1 MKTKNHPLF
10 SFLSGFSTFDTRM
23 EDRNSVDLTNLCVD
37 RWNFCEGCVIHNP
50 SCLDCRKLELAQY
63 FDRSDIQRA
72 RIHKNE
78 TINLT
83 EEEEELFWEEVEAQE
98 LFEADAE
105 LDDDDDDDEQGLG
118 SSDDD
123 DQSVRV
129 MTEEEVQN
137 DPRMSREA
145 ARANL
150 RVDPP
155 EGEHDVVL
163 LDNRYE
169 FEGWDTP
176 KEMFH
181 MMRKNGLH
189 TCKHFAGACIPC
201 AFKVNKMPELF
212 VRPPWA
218 RDKPL

>member
-10 SFLSGFSTFDTRM
+10 SFFFGFSPFDTRM
-23 EDRNSVDLTNLCVD
+23 EDRDSVDLTNLCLD
-37 RWNFCEGCVIHNP
+37 KWDFCESCVIHNP
-50 SCLDCRKLELAQY
+50 SCSDCRKLELAQY
-63 FDRSDIQRA
+63 FDQSDIQRA

-83 EEEEELFWEEVEAQE
+83 EEEEELFWEEMEAQE
-98 LFEADAE
+98 LADADAE
-105 LDDDDDDDEQGLG
+105 LDDDDDEQGLG

-123 DQSVRV
+123 DDDQSVRV
-129 MTEEEVQN
+129 MTEEE
-137 DPRMSREA
+137 MSAEA

-150 RVDPP
+150 RVEPP

-169 FEGWDTP
+169 MEGWDIP
-176 KEMFH
+176 KEMFQ
-181 MMRKNGLH
+181 MMRTKGLH
-189 TCKHFAGACIPC
+189 TCKHFGGACIPC
-201 AFKVNKMPELF
+201 AFKVNNMPEQF

-218 RDKPL
+218 RDKPLF